1 MLRLVRFLFA
11 LWKTNLLAAMEY
23 RAAFITQVV
32 GMLLNDAVY
41 FIFWVIFFG
50 EFKQIRGWG
59 LQEMF
64 LLFGIVCA
72 GFGLA
77 SFLFGNIISLDHVI
91 AEGRLDYYLSL
102 PKPVLLHVLASRNI
116 MSGIG
121 DFSYGVLS
129 FLVTRQFTLD
139 MVARFVAGTLLS
151 MIVIVSYMVL
161 IQSLAFWLGHAQLL
175 SEQASNAIVTFAI
188 YPINLFDNTG
198 KFLLFTVVP
207 AAFVGAV
214 PAQLVTNFSWGVF
227 GELFGAAIGLLALA
241 VFVFYRGL
249 RRYESGSAIQIQV

>member
-1 MLRLVRFLFA
+1 MVRLLRFLLA

-23 RAAFITQVV
+23 RASFITQVV
-32 GMLLNDAVY
+32 GMILNDAVY

-50 EFKQIRGWG
+50 EFKDIRGWG

-72 GFGLA
+72 GFGLGT
-77 SFLFGNIISLDHVI
+77 FLFGNMLSLDHVI

-102 PKPVLLHVLASRNI
+102 PKPLLLHVLASRNI

-129 FLVTRQFTLD
+129 FLITRQFTLD
-139 MVARFVAGTLLS
+139 AIARFIAGTLLS
-151 MIVIVSYMVL
+151 MIVILSYMVL
-161 IQSLAFWLGHAQLL
+161 VQSLAFWIGHAQLL
-175 SEQASNAIVTFAI
+175 SEQASNALVTFAI

-214 PAQLVTNFSWGVF
+214 PAQLVTSFTWRIF
-227 GELFGAAIGLLALA
+227 AELLGAAVVLLALA
-241 VFVFYRGL
+241 VIVFYRGL